1 MAWTKIIGQ
10 DEADGDL
17 KGIYEQMKAKSAIVQ
32 AEAVTVYTQEP
43 NLFRWLSEGLQLP
56 GSGYGVTAIDR
67 MLVNLIVVAVS
78 AINECGNCVTAHT
91 QVLRQ
96 LVKDDSLVDQV
107 IEDYTGA
114 DLDSKTMAALDYAA
128 KVTRSPSSVE
138 ESDISCLREA
148 GYSDQEIVDIAHVTA
163 WFNYVNRVALGLGT
177 QLRR

>member
-32 AEAVTVYTQEP
+32 AEAVAVYTQEP

-114 DLDSKTMAALDYAA
+114 GLDSKTMAALDYAA

>member
-67 MLVNLIVVAVS
+67 TLVNLIVVAVS

-107 IEDYTGA
+107 IEDYTGQV
-114 DLDSKTMAALDYAA
+114 LTPRLWQPWTMQQ
-128 KVTRSPSSVE
+128 K
-138 ESDISCLREA
+138 
-148 GYSDQEIVDIAHVTA
+148 
-163 WFNYVNRVALGLGT
+163 
-177 QLRR
+177 